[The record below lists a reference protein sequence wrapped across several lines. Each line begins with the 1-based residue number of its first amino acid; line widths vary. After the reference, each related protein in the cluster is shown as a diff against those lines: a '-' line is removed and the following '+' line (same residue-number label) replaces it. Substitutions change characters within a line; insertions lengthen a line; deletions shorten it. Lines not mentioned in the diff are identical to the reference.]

1 MKLVAVGAN
10 LPSRFG
16 TPQQACRSA
25 LTRLEADGDIKI
37 LTCSGWWETAPVPAS
52 DQPWYV
58 NGVAQIET
66 TLPPE
71 ALLARLHAVEA
82 EMGRVRTV
90 TNAARV
96 IDLDLIAYDDRR
108 MDGALA
114 LPHPRMHQRAFV
126 LAPLCDFAPG
136 WIHPGLGQTAKTLL
150 NTLPAADRAPT
161 AIRRAAEEQH

>member
-16 TPQQACRSA
+16 TPQQACQSA
-25 LTRLEADGDIKI
+25 LTRLEADGDIQI
-37 LTCSGWWETAPVPAS
+37 LTRSGWWETAPVPVS

-108 MDGALA
+108 LDGAVV
-114 LPHPRMHQRAFV
+114 LPHPRLHQRAFV

-136 WIHPGLGQTAKTLL
+136 WVHPGLGQTAEALL
-150 NTLPAADRAPT
+150 NALPAADRAPA
-161 AIRRAAEEQH
+161 AIRRAAEE